1 VLIRAAVADSA
12 RAQARTAAA
21 STSSSDV
28 IGNLQITTGTADDV
42 RGVEPLEIA
51 PVDKALR
58 AYPGCPQARWTTGR
72 RGPQADRVARVIVSV
87 GIDVVL
93 VDRFAKALER
103 TPLLADR
110 LFTDSERMTSSG
122 NPRSAESLA
131 ARFAAKEAVAKA
143 LGAPAGLRWHDCEV
157 VTDPDGRPWLTVSGT
172 VAAVA
177 AERGVSRW
185 HLSLSHDGGIAS
197 AMVVAEA

>member
-1 VLIRAAVADSA
+1 M
-12 RAQARTAAA
+12 
-21 STSSSDV
+21 
-28 IGNLQITTGTADDV
+28 
-42 RGVEPLEIA
+42 
-51 PVDKALR
+51 
-58 AYPGCPQARWTTGR
+58 
-72 RGPQADRVARVIVSV
+72 IVSV

-93 VDRFAKALER
+93 VERFGKALDR

-110 LFTDSERMTSSG
+110 LFTAAERVTGSG

-143 LGAPAGLRWHDCEV
+143 LGAPGGLHWHDCEI

-172 VAAVA
+172 VAQAA
-177 AERGVSRW
+177 AELGISRW

-197 AMVVAEA
+197 AMVVAERLSTDSRSHE